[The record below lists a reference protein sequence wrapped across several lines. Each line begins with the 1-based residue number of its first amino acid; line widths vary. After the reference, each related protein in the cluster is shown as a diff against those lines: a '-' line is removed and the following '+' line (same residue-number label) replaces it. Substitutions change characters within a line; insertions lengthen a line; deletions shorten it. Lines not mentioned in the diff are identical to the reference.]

1 VKCSKC
7 GYLGFE
13 AGDRCRNCGYEFSL
27 AESFA
32 FPDLPL
38 RRDGLAHEE
47 PREGEDDDLALI
59 DAAAAGRTTAMTPR
73 MASDPDRTMGES
85 RGARGRRS
93 PSALSMASAP
103 NVATATTTAGTVPP
117 LPMDGEPELLLFG
130 QPFEDDLPLI
140 TKPSPPRPPLS
151 VRRSTPEVP
160 RLRTVA
166 PRSANLDLGLE
177 PDARLAEPP
186 RSTSSEHGRLQESDP
201 TGEDAGVFLRALASV
216 VDSAVLLAIDA
227 AVVYLTM
234 QICGLT
240 AAELGLLPKGPLV
253 AFLVVQN
260 LGYLVV
266 FTAGGQT
273 LGKMATGIK
282 VVTSDPLESLDVACA
297 LKRTVAWLVLV
308 CTGGLGLLSALFS
321 ENHRGLHDIF
331 AGTRVV
337 RTSA

>member
-1 VKCSKC
+1 MKCSKC

-13 AGDRCRNCGYEFSL
+13 TGDRCRNCGYEFSL

-38 RRDGLAHEE
+38 RRDSAA
-47 PREGEDDDLALI
+47 PGERFPSSL
-59 DAAAAGRTTAMTPR
+59 
-73 MASDPDRTMGES
+73 
-85 RGARGRRS
+85 S
-93 PSALSMASAP
+93 PSFRS
-103 NVATATTTAGTVPP
+103 NVATATTPATAKTVAPP
-117 LPMDGEPELLLFG
+117 AMDAEPELLLFG

-140 TKPSPPRPPLS
+140 MKPSPPRPPLS

-160 RLRTVA
+160 RSRAVA

-177 PDARLAEPP
+177 PHARLAEPP
-186 RSTSSEHGRLQESDP
+186 RSVSSEDGRLHEPDP
-201 TGEDAGVFLRALASV
+201 QGEDAGVFRRALASV
-216 VDSAVLLAIDA
+216 VDSAILLTIDA

-240 AAELGLLPKGPLV
+240 AAELGLLPKGPLI

-282 VVTSDPLESLDVACA
+282 VVTSDPLESVDVTCA

-308 CTGGLGLLSALFS
+308 GPGGLGLLSALFS